1 MHITLPSAAVAPAG
15 TTPQGRAWSLPVQGM
30 TCASCVARVEKVAR
44 LVPGVLQAD
53 VNLATETLHLQT
65 SAAFDPAPL
74 KQVVERAGYTLAT
87 TELQL
92 PISDMS
98 CASCVARVEKALRQV
113 PGVLDASVNLATETA
128 SVTLSG
134 EAADLAPLVAAVTRA
149 GYGVAAPLA
158 AQARS
163 QPWLSEG
170 RRVLLAALLSAPLAL
185 PMLAMFWGQPLDAR
199 RPLAAG
205 CWRRRCSSGS
215 APASTR
221 RVGLPCGPAPAAWTC
236 WSRWAPVQLLA

>member
-1 MHITLPSAAVAPAG
+1 MHITLPSAAAAPAG

-65 SAAFDPAPL
+65 SAAFDPLPL

-128 SVTLSG
+128 SVTLAG
-134 EAADLAPLVAAVTRA
+134 EAVDPAPLVAAVTRA

-170 RRVLLAALLSAPLAL
+170 RRVLLAAAGAGHAGAVLAGRALLPRRLGMRCAPARQHGPAGGAGHLGGYGL
-185 PMLAMFWGQPLDAR
+185 SVYMLMYDAR
-199 RPLAAG
+199 GHGETHLYFEA
-205 CWRRRCSSGS
+205 RR
-215 APASTR
+215 
-221 RVGLPCGPAPAAWTC
+221 W
-236 WSRWAPVQLLA
+236 